1 MRVHAKRIAEVGD
14 YEVSANVLHASEGPT
29 HLLYVRKYMEIPA
42 FLKKKDGD
50 TGSAVCNTR
59 FAKVYDNQG

>member
-1 MRVHAKRIAEVGD
+1 MKSQRMCCMRLKDLRVCF
-14 YEVSANVLHASEGPT
+14 
-29 HLLYVRKYMEIPA
+29 VRKYTA
-42 FLKKKDGD
+42 FLNKKDGD